1 MHWRLN
7 YKTVFNIH
15 PKLAVANPIKMVE
28 VKTEIQKCFYKQ
40 RLNMKSE
47 EERILA
53 GETEEESEKRER
65 EEHALVDLNTNTLNF
80 NNMRVTDI
88 PTNKTVGIPPLATNK
103 VEIQMA
109 ATEAELVQ
117 VTIEYMQKECD
128 PKGFPK
134 ESNLSKEMQEG
145 IKELKVMTKDDK
157 IVTKTDK
164 SEKLSLN
171 TLESY
176 IEMGEPHVNKVLNSK
191 EVSDMEKTIKW
202 THIPTVP
209 NPWCWHC
216 LG

>member
-1 MHWRLN
+1 MDTH
-7 YKTVFNIH
+7 
-15 PKLAVANPIKMVE
+15 
-28 VKTEIQKCFYKQ
+28 
-40 RLNMKSE
+40 
-47 EERILA
+47 
-53 GETEEESEKRER
+53 
-65 EEHALVDLNTNTLNF
+65 TNC
-80 NNMRVTDI
+80 
-88 PTNKTVGIPPLATNK
+88 A
-103 VEIQMA
+103 
-109 ATEAELVQ
+109 
-117 VTIEYMQKECD
+117 
-128 PKGFPK
+128 
-134 ESNLSKEMQEG
+134 
-145 IKELKVMTKDDK
+145 DK